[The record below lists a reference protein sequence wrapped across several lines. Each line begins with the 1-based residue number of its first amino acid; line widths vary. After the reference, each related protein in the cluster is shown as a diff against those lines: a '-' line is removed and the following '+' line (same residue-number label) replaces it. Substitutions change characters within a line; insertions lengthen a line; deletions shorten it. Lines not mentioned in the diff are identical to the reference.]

1 MKKIFNTKSSTP
13 QKAFTQ
19 KAFTLL
25 ELLVVIAVLG
35 ILAVAIITA
44 LNPVKKINQ
53 TKDSNVKSDMN
64 QIANAL
70 QAYIANQNPPAY
82 PPTLVG
88 LVPNEI
94 KTVPQQQTT
103 PPEPYGYGVNSPSVP
118 PVAVWGKMYDAT
130 GYWCWD
136 STYATFK
143 NVASIPVAS
152 TWVCPSQ

>member
-53 TKDSNVKSDMN
+53 TKDSNVKSDIN

-82 PPTLVG
+82 PPTLLG

-94 KTVPQQQTT
+94 KTVPLQQDGTPYDYLVTT
-103 PPEPYGYGVNSPSVP
+103 A
-118 PVAVWGKMYDAT
+118 PVGAALYGKMYNLT
-130 GYWCWD
+130 GFWCWD
-136 STYATFK
+136 SSDATFR
-143 NVASIPVAS
+143 NVASAPSGTPPVCPVAL
-152 TWVCPSQ
+152 

>member
-1 MKKIFNTKSSTP
+1 MNKIFNAKSSTP
-13 QKAFTQ
+13 Q

-53 TKDSNVKSDMN
+53 TKDSNVKSDIN

-82 PPTLVG
+82 PPTLLA

-94 KTVPQQQTT
+94 KTVPKQQTT
-103 PPEPYGYGVNSPSVP
+103 PPSEYNYLQSVT
-118 PVAVWGKMYDAT
+118 PVAVAVVWGSMYDAT
-130 GYWCWD
+130 GSWCWD
-136 STYATFK
+136 SIYANFK
-143 NVASIPVAS
+143 LVTTTPTLSG
-152 TWVCPSQ
+152 CL